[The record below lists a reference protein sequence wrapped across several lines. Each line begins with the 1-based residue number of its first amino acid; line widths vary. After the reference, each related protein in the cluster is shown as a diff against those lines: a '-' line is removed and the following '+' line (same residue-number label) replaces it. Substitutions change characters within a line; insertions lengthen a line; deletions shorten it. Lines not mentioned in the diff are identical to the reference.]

1 MKIIRSQDREFK
13 NFSSLLLD
21 RSRQKS
27 AEVEKKVR
35 EIIDKVK
42 RSGDK
47 ALMKFSRDFDGVSF
61 NPAEFRVR
69 EEEFLLAEKAV
80 PEQVKRDMKAA
91 MERIKKF
98 QLKSLK
104 GSWIYSEKKGI
115 LLGQAVKPINTVGI
129 YVPGGK
135 ASYPSSVFM
144 NAIPAKIAGVRKIIM
159 CSPAPQGRLNP
170 YCLVA
175 AKLSE
180 VDEVYKVG
188 GAQAIAAMA
197 YGTDT
202 IPRVDK
208 IVGPGNIFVATA
220 KKMVFGEVGIDMV
233 AGPTEVVVLAD
244 SGANPKFIAAD
255 MLSQAEHDET
265 ASAIL
270 VTDSEKIASQTSRE
284 ISRQVL
290 KLKRSEI
297 ARKSLGKYGAII
309 LTETIDQAA
318 DIVNQIAPEHLEIMA
333 RNPMRFVS
341 KIENA
346 GAIFLG
352 SYSPEALGDYAAGP
366 SHVLP
371 TGGTARFSSAL
382 SADDFIKKI
391 SLISYDKNQ
400 FLKVKK
406 LLETMAKIEGLDGHF
421 ESVRLRR

>member
-1 MKIIRSQDREFK
+1 MKVIRSQDREFK

>member
-47 ALMKFSRDFDGVSF
+47 ALVKFSRDFDGVSF

-284 ISRQVL
+284 ISKQGL

-297 ARKSLGKYGAII
+297 ARKSLRKYGAII
-309 LTETIDQAA
+309 LTETIDQAV

-382 SADDFIKKI
+382 SVDDFIKRI

-421 ESVRLRR
+421 ESVRVRR

>member
-382 SADDFIKKI
+382 SVDDFIKKI

>member
-47 ALMKFSRDFDGVSF
+47 ALVKFSRDFDGVSF

-382 SADDFIKKI
+382 SVDDFIKKI

-421 ESVRLRR
+421 ESVRVRR

>member
-1 MKIIRSQDREFK
+1 MKVIRSQDREFK

-47 ALMKFSRDFDGVSF
+47 ALVKFSRDFDGVSF

-382 SADDFIKKI
+382 SVDDFIKKI

>member
-309 LTETIDQAA
+309 LTETIDQAV
-318 DIVNQIAPEHLEIMA
+318 DIVNQIAPEHLEIMVK
-333 RNPMRFVS
+333 NPMRFVS

-382 SADDFIKKI
+382 SVDDFIKKI

-406 LLETMAKIEGLDGHF
+406 LLEAMAKIEGLDGHF
-421 ESVRLRR
+421 ESVRVRR

>member
-69 EEEFLLAEKAV
+69 DEEFLLAEKAV